1 MAGNRYPLAGSYF
14 HQVSMN
20 SDCELGTLGIL
31 TDKAKM
37 VARFPSYDVIELLGS
52 NQDHATQ
59 Y

>member
-14 HQVSMN
+14 HQVSIN
-20 SDCELGTLGIL
+20 SDYKLGTL